1 MRLEDLLP
9 AGTEAEWTCGHVGGA
24 QCAECYRALARR
36 AHELADENQKLRGVV
51 AGFLVSAA
59 GKVVPGAHAIAEAR
73 ESLHLN
79 MGAGYDIRWP

>member
-24 QCAECYRALARR
+24 HCAECYRALARR

-59 GKVVPGAHAIAEAR
+59 GKVIPRDSAIAAAR
-73 ESLHLN
+73 ESLHLGN
-79 MGAGYDIRWP
+79 GAAYDIRWP